1 MNTLTAANAGNPAKS
16 PNLDNLAA
24 LFYASAHSGP
34 DRDALVWEEGTLSYA
49 AFRDRI
55 ESLRPAIAAEPGTF
69 VGILAHRSPLAYA
82 AVQAILAQG
91 RAYAP
96 MNPGF
101 PPARNAYILRKASLG
116 TLVVGEECAAAFG
129 VLLKEVDKPLRVVVM
144 GEAPQVKALA
154 AASPFVTLV
163 EAVLGSGL
171 EPAPLAP
178 VPADGSAYVLFTSGS
193 TGQPKGVRVRHDN
206 VQSYIASFLEL
217 YPISREDRLS
227 QTFDITFD
235 VSVHDQFVTWSAG
248 AALVVFP
255 EKALFSPL
263 GYAASRKVTVWF
275 SVPALAA
282 FLESAR
288 QVIPGALPDVR
299 LSLFA
304 GEKLTWKTCEL
315 WKTIAPNSA
324 LANLYGPTETTI
336 VVLHFKIP
344 PGFPEARCHQG
355 GIPIGHTWDRQRM
368 EIRRADGS
376 LCADGEVGGL
386 WLAGDQVAPGYL
398 GEEKMTAERF
408 IERDG
413 AIWYRSGD
421 LVFRDAEGLVQYQG
435 REDFQVKVMGYRIE
449 LGEIEN
455 ELMRVS
461 GAAFAIADVAQ
472 VRSGM
477 DEIYCILPAAFA
489 PRKKEIKTG
498 LKEKLPAYMVPRHY
512 YYTDDIPLNS
522 NGKMDRGAIKQKVLA
537 GTM

>member
-1 MNTLTAANAGNPAKS
+1 MNTNPSPSS
-16 PNLDNLAA
+16 PNLAGY
-24 LFYASAHSGP
+24 FYASAAAGP

-49 AFRDRI
+49 RYLDWI
-55 ESLRPAIAAEPGTF
+55 ESLRPAVAPEPGTF

-91 RAYAP
+91 KAYAP

-101 PPARNAYILRKASLG
+101 PPQRNAYILAKAAIG
-116 TLVVGEECAAAFG
+116 TLIVGEECAAAFAS
-129 VLLKEVDKPLRVVVM
+129 LLQELDRPLRVVTM
-144 GEAPQVKALA
+144 GESPRVKALA
-154 AASPFVTLV
+154 KASTLVTLV
-163 EAVLGSGL
+163 ESVLGSGL
-171 EPAPLAP
+171 KPTPLAP

-193 TGQPKGVRVRHDN
+193 TGTPKGVRVRHDN
-206 VQSYIASFLEL
+206 VRSYIASFLEL

-235 VSVHDQFVTWSAG
+235 VSVHDQFVTWAAG
-248 AALVVFP
+248 AALVSFP
-255 EKALFSPL
+255 EKSLMSPL
-263 GYAASRKVTVWF
+263 GYAAEKKVTVWF

-288 QVIPGALPDVR
+288 QVVPGALPGVR

-304 GEKLTWKTCEL
+304 GEKLTWKTVEL
-315 WKTIAPNSA
+315 WKTIAPNSE

-344 PGFPEARCHQG
+344 RDFPEARCHQG

-368 EIRRADGS
+368 EIRRADGTP
-376 LCADGEVGGL
+376 CPDGELGGL
-386 WLAGDQVAPGYL
+386 WLGGDQVAPGYL
-398 GEEKMTAERF
+398 GEEKMTADRF

-413 AIWYRSGD
+413 MMWYRSGD
-421 LVFRDAEGLVQYQG
+421 LVFRDPEGLVQYQG

-455 ELMRVS
+455 ALMRAS

-472 VRSGM
+472 IRSGM
-477 DEIYCILPAAFA
+477 DEIYCILPAGFA
-489 PRKKEIKTG
+489 GRKKEIKSA
-498 LKEKLPAYMVPRHY
+498 LKESLPVYMVPRHIWFS
-512 YYTDDIPLNS
+512 DDIPLNS
-522 NGKMDRGAIKQKVLA
+522 NGKMDRGVIKTRAAA
-537 GTM
+537 GRYSAKSAG

>member
-1 MNTLTAANAGNPAKS
+1 
-16 PNLDNLAA
+16 
-24 LFYASAHSGP
+24 
-34 DRDALVWEEGTLSYA
+34 
-49 AFRDRI
+49 
-55 ESLRPAIAAEPGTF
+55 
-69 VGILAHRSPLAYA
+69 
-82 AVQAILAQG
+82 
-91 RAYAP
+91 
-96 MNPGF
+96 
-101 PPARNAYILRKASLG
+101 
-116 TLVVGEECAAAFG
+116 
-129 VLLKEVDKPLRVVVM
+129 
-144 GEAPQVKALA
+144 
-154 AASPFVTLV
+154 
-163 EAVLGSGL
+163 
-171 EPAPLAP
+171 
-178 VPADGSAYVLFTSGS
+178 
-193 TGQPKGVRVRHDN
+193 
-206 VQSYIASFLEL
+206 
-217 YPISREDRLS
+217 
-227 QTFDITFD
+227 

-288 QVIPGALPDVR
+288 QVVPGALPGVR

-315 WKTIAPNSA
+315 WKTIAPNSV

-336 VVLHFKIP
+336 VVLHFIIP

-355 GIPIGHTWDRQRM
+355 GIPIGHTWARQRM
-368 EIRRADGS
+368 EIRRANGT
-376 LCADGEVGGL
+376 LCEDGELGGL

-398 GEEKMTAERF
+398 GEDKMTAERF

-413 AIWYRSGD
+413 VTWYRSGD
-421 LVFRDAEGLVQYQG
+421 LVFRDHEGLVQYQG

-461 GAAFAIADVAQ
+461 GAAFSIADVAQ

-477 DEIYCILPAAFA
+477 DEIYCVLPAAFA
-489 PRKKEIKTG
+489 PRKKEIKNA
-498 LKEKLPAYMVPRHY
+498 LKEKLPGYMVPRHF

-522 NGKMDRGAIKQKVLA
+522 NGKMDRGVIKSRVLA
-537 GTM
+537 GTYG